1 MMNKNKLYY
10 LYNDK
15 KLSMMDIAK
24 RLRTSH
30 ATIYYWLKKYR
41 IKRRSWRDS
50 SYIKQN
56 PKGDPFKIKKRL
68 NKKEN
73 ALLMC
78 GLMLYCGEGNRNN
91 RHSIQLANLDHRIL
105 KVFIGFLRKI
115 CRINKNKI
123 SLYVQLYKEFNKS
136 RALEY
141 WSKTL
146 LIPKSQIGIYSH
158 TDKRSKLKEQRS
170 KFGIA
175 RIQFNNYKLK
185 NWVERQ
191 SDYYL
196 DKFSKY

>member
-1 MMNKNKLYY
+1 MVNKKKLRY

-15 KLSMMDIAK
+15 KLSMMEIAE
-24 RLRTSH
+24 RLGVTH
-30 ATIYYWLKKYR
+30 ATIYYWLKKYK

-56 PKGDPFKIKKRL
+56 PNGDPFATKKRL
-68 NKKEN
+68 NEKEKG
-73 ALLMC
+73 LLIC
-78 GLMLYCGEGNRNN
+78 GLMLYCGEGNRSN
-91 RHSIQLANLDHRIL
+91 RHSTQLANLDHRIL

-115 CRINKNKI
+115 CGVNKNKI
-123 SLYVQLYKEFNKS
+123 SLYVQLYKRFNKEE
-136 RALEY
+136 ALEY

-146 LIPKSQIGIYSH
+146 LIPKAQIGIYPH
-158 TDKRSKLKEQRS
+158 TDKRSKLEEQRS

-185 NWVERQ
+185 NWIEKQ

-196 DKFSKY
+196 DKFS

>member
-1 MMNKNKLYY
+1 MME
-10 LYNDK
+10 
-15 KLSMMDIAK
+15 IAE
-24 RLRTSH
+24 RLRVTH
-30 ATIYYWLKKYR
+30 ATIYYWLKKYK

-56 PKGDPFKIKKRL
+56 PNGDPFAIKKRL
-68 NKKEN
+68 NEKEKG
-73 ALLMC
+73 LLMC
-78 GLMLYCGEGNRNN
+78 GLMLYCGEGNRSN
-91 RHSIQLANLDHRIL
+91 RHSTQLANLDHRIL

-115 CRINKNKI
+115 CRINKNKV
-123 SLYVQLYKEFNKS
+123 SLYVQLYKGFNKN

-146 LIPKSQIGIYSH
+146 LIPKLQIGIYSH

>member
-1 MMNKNKLYY
+1 MME
-10 LYNDK
+10 
-15 KLSMMDIAK
+15 IAE
-24 RLRTSH
+24 RLGVTH
-30 ATIYYWLKKYR
+30 ATIYYWFKKYK

-56 PKGDPFKIKKRL
+56 PNGDPFKIKKGL
-68 NKKEN
+68 NKEEKG
-73 ALLMC
+73 LLMC

-91 RHSIQLANLDHRIL
+91 KHATQLANLDHRIL

-115 CRINKNKI
+115 CGVNENKI
-123 SLYVQLYKEFNKS
+123 SLNVQLYKKFDRDE
-136 RALEY
+136 ALEY

-146 LIPKSQIGIYSH
+146 LIPKPQIVIYPH
-158 TDKRSKLKEQRS
+158 KDKRSKFIEQRS

-185 NWVERQ
+185 NWIERQ

-196 DKFSKY
+196 DKFS

>member
-1 MMNKNKLYY
+1 ME
-10 LYNDK
+10 
-15 KLSMMDIAK
+15 IAG
-24 RLRTSH
+24 RLGATH
-30 ATIYYWLKKYR
+30 AAVYYWLKKYR

-56 PKGDPFKIKKRL
+56 PNGDPFKIKKRL

-91 RHSIQLANLDHRIL
+91 KHSIQLANLDHRIL

-115 CRINKNKI
+115 CGINKNKV
-123 SLYVQLYKEFNKS
+123 SLYVQLYKKFNKNEA
-136 RALEY
+136 REY
-141 WSKTL
+141 WSKAL
-146 LIPKSQIGIYSH
+146 LIPKSRVGIYTH
-158 TDKRSKLKEQRS
+158 RDKRGKFEEQRS

-185 NWVERQ
+185 HWIERQ

-196 DKFSKY
+196 DKFSKK